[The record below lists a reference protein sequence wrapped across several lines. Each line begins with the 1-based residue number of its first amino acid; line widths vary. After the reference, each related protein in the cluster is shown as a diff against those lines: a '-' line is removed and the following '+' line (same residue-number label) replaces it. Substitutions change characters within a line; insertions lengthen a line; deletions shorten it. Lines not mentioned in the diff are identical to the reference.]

1 VIDCLLGCDPS
12 ETTEDQPLDRAR
24 LLLADDHAEFLALTA
39 ALVGSEFEVLQ
50 TYGDGQA
57 LVDDPAVAEAD
68 LVVLDISMAGLSG
81 IDAALQLHAAGRQVK
96 IVFLTVHEDPDYL
109 RSALATG
116 ALGYVVKRRL
126 ASDLI
131 PALRAA
137 LSGKRFVSAG
147 VGGELTA

>member
-1 VIDCLLGCDPS
+1 MG
-12 ETTEDQPLDRAR
+12 RAR
-24 LLLADDHAEFLALTA
+24 ILLADDHAEFLALTA
-39 ALVGSEFEVLQ
+39 ALVGSEFDVLQ
-50 TYGDGQA
+50 TYGDGQT
-57 LVDDPAVAEAD
+57 LVDDPAVADAD
-68 LVVLDISMAGLSG
+68 LLVLDISMTGFSG
-81 IDAALQLHAAGRQVK
+81 IDAALQLHAAGSPVK

-137 LSGKRFVSAG
+137 LAGERFVSAG
-147 VGGELTA
+147 VGGERTA